1 LAEALL
7 LETVLN
13 SGLKTPR
20 KIISTPKIERH
31 IAYIDAR
38 LEEYNAALA
47 KEDGDSS
54 EKNIEKKI
62 KNTLFKS
69 KTPWP

>member
-13 SGLKTPR
+13 SGLKTKKNNFNPN
-20 KIISTPKIERH
+20 IERH
-31 IAYIDAR
+31 IAYR
-38 LEEYNAALA
+38 CETEEYNAALA

-69 KTPWP
+69 KNMAIKK

>member
-1 LAEALL
+1 LNSLAEALL

-20 KIISTPKIERH
+20 KIISTPTKLNVTSH
-31 IAYIDAR
+31 IDAR

-54 EKNIEKKI
+54 EKKHRKED
-62 KNTLFKS
+62 
-69 KTPWP
+69 